1 MRTMTLTTRLVA
13 SVCGLL
19 LTALVGAT
27 VQAQGLANQK
37 TYFTFSQA
45 VELPGGVTLPAGKYT
60 FKLADT
66 AGSKDVVQVF
76 NEDESKILAMFLT
89 VSAQRLEAAE
99 DSVITFAE
107 APASAPQPVRFWY
120 YPGRRNGHE
129 FVYPMDQ
136 ARRIAQLTRTRVLAT
151 DAKISDQAS
160 ADQAKVQVVEP
171 SGATAEFDPSA
182 APEAARADSVPAQ
195 TPSPR
200 AGPRAATPDASAAA
214 QTRVEPQPST
224 QERAPAPRG
233 TSGQVPAESQSARN
247 ELPATA
253 GVDPLIGLIGLI
265 SLGGFVAARLRV
277 R

>member
-1 MRTMTLTTRLVA
+1 MTLTKQLVA

-27 VQAQGLANQK
+27 VHAQGLANQK

-45 VELPGGVTLPAGKYT
+45 VELPGGVMLPAGKYT

-66 AGSKDVVQVF
+66 TGSKDVVQVF

-120 YPGRRNGHE
+120 YPGRRDGHE

-171 SGATAEFDPSA
+171 SGATGEFDPN
-182 APEAARADSVPAQ
+182 APGAARADSARAQ
-195 TPSPR
+195 APSPR
-200 AGPRAATPDASAAA
+200 SEPR
-214 QTRVEPQPST
+214 TRVEPQPSA
-224 QERAPAPRG
+224 QESAPAPRG

-253 GVDPLIGLIGLI
+253 GFDPLIGLIGLI
-265 SLGGFVAARLRV
+265 SLGGFVVARLRV

>member
-1 MRTMTLTTRLVA
+1 MTLTKRLVA

-19 LTALVGAT
+19 LTALVSAT
-27 VQAQGLANQK
+27 VQSQGLANQK

-45 VELPGGVTLPAGKYT
+45 VELPGGVMLPAGKYT

-66 AGSKDVVQVF
+66 TGSKDVVQVF

-89 VSAQRLEAAE
+89 VSAERLEAAE

-120 YPGRRNGHE
+120 YPGRRDGHE

-171 SGATAEFDPSA
+171 SGATGEFDPN
-182 APEAARADSVPAQ
+182 APGAARADSARAQ
-195 TPSPR
+195 APSPR
-200 AGPRAATPDASAAA
+200 SEPRTATPDASAAA
-214 QTRVEPQPST
+214 QTRVEAQPSA
-224 QERAPAPRG
+224 QESPAPRG

-253 GVDPLIGLIGLI
+253 GFDPLIGLIGLI
-265 SLGGFVAARLRV
+265 SLGGFVVARLRV